1 MRVSFA
7 AHGIHGESMKRFYQG
22 TGVAALLAALVFGF
36 ASIVAAQSIN
46 EREVRDTVRSLR
58 SKIDDLDM
66 TLNFQLRSNSASRTV
81 RDDARSGID
90 ALKNAVKSFDE
101 NVGLRRE
108 NRSDIEQIV
117 AAGRDMAGFFTA
129 NPQNR
134 RIESTWTDV
143 RDLIDRLAAN
153 YGVRPDWNGRISN
166 VSGGVDDDED
176 YGYQPVGGAVS
187 PGLTGTYRLDTGR
200 SEKAADIVAE
210 INISGSNRTDLE
222 SKLDAP
228 DSIALLVRGSEVT
241 LATTNAD
248 PVTFVA
254 DGRERSENSG
264 GRTVRLRAS
273 LRGDEITISSLGGE
287 TDYTII
293 FTSIDNGRGLKV
305 TRRITTEYLSE
316 TIFAD
321 SYYTKSEQTAGL
333 GIDPASQRDLPT
345 DTDESYSDND
355 TGYSTND
362 PNDRVGANS
371 PNPTLSKPRIGQFIV
386 PNGTVITGTLEN
398 EINTKASQNNDRFKM
413 TVQGPMEFR
422 GAVIEGYITG
432 VGRSGQVSGRSN
444 VTFNFER
451 ITLRDGRAYDFA
463 GSLTGIRDERGK
475 EVKVDTEGTAQGDSQ
490 TKETAKRGGIGAGIG
505 AVIGAIAGGGKGAVL
520 GAIIGGGAGAGS
532 VIATGRDDVRLMPG
546 STITVVSSS
555 PVRGNSDPQNN

>member
-1 MRVSFA
+1 MCVSFA
-7 AHGIHGESMKRFYQG
+7 AHGRHGESMKRFYQG
-22 TGVAALLAALVFGF
+22 TGVAALLAALVFGI
-36 ASIVAAQSIN
+36 ASSVAAQSIN

-90 ALKNAVKSFDE
+90 ALKNAVKTFDE

-166 VSGGVDDDED
+166 VSGRAGDDD
-176 YGYQPVGGAVS
+176 YGYQPVGGPVS
-187 PGLTGTYRLDTGR
+187 PGLTGTYRLDTSR
-200 SEKAADIVAE
+200 SEKAADIVAD

-273 LRGDEITISSLGGE
+273 IRGDEITISSLGGE

-333 GIDPASQRDLPT
+333 GIDPAVQRDIPT
-345 DTDESYSDND
+345 DTDASYSDND
-355 TGYSTND
+355 AGYSTND
-362 PNDRVGANS
+362 PDDRVGANS

-463 GSLTGIRDERGK
+463 GSLSGIRDERGK

>member
-22 TGVAALLAALVFGF
+22 TGVAALFAALVFGF
-36 ASIVAAQSIN
+36 ASSVAAQSIN

-66 TLNFQLRSNSASRTV
+66 TLSFQLRSNSASRTV

-90 ALKNAVKSFDE
+90 ALKNAVKTFDE

-166 VSGGVDDDED
+166 VSGGVNDDD

-200 SEKAADIVAE
+200 SEKAADIVAD

-228 DSIALLVRGSEVT
+228 ESIALLVRGSEVT

-333 GIDPASQRDLPT
+333 GIDPRCNETFRPIRTRATATMTRDIRRTTRMTEL
-345 DTDESYSDND
+345 
-355 TGYSTND
+355 
-362 PNDRVGANS
+362 AQAA
-371 PNPTLSKPRIGQFIV
+371 NPTLSKPRIGQFIV
-386 PNGTVITGTLEN
+386 PNGTVITGTLEKRS
-398 EINTKASQNNDRFKM
+398 TPRASQNNDRFKM
-413 TVQGPMEFR
+413 TVQGSDGVSRCGDR
-422 GAVIEGYITG
+422 GYYGCWPLRTG
-432 VGRSGQVSGRSN
+432 LRRSN

-451 ITLRDGRAYDFA
+451 ITAPRQACL
-463 GSLTGIRDERGK
+463 
-475 EVKVDTEGTAQGDSQ
+475 
-490 TKETAKRGGIGAGIG
+490 
-505 AVIGAIAGGGKGAVL
+505 
-520 GAIIGGGAGAGS
+520 
-532 VIATGRDDVRLMPG
+532 
-546 STITVVSSS
+546 
-555 PVRGNSDPQNN
+555 

>member
-7 AHGIHGESMKRFYQG
+7 PHGRHGESMKRFYQG

-36 ASIVAAQSIN
+36 ASSVAAQRVN

-66 TLNFQLRSNSASRTV
+66 TLNFQLRSNSASRAV
-81 RDDARSGID
+81 REEARSGID
-90 ALKNAVKSFDE
+90 ALKSAVNTFDE

-117 AAGRDMAGFFTA
+117 AAGSDIAAFFQA

-134 RIESTWTDV
+134 RIESTWTDI
-143 RDLIDRLAAN
+143 RGLIDRLAAG

-166 VSGGVDDDED
+166 VSGGADDDD
-176 YGYQPVGGAVS
+176 YGYQPVGGPIS

-200 SEKAADIVAE
+200 SEKAADIVAD

-254 DGRERSENSG
+254 DGRERTENNG

-273 LRGDEITISSLGGE
+273 LSGDEITISSLGGE

-333 GIDPASQRDLPT
+333 GIDTSVQT
-345 DTDESYSDND
+345 DIAAIDPDDGGFSDND
-355 TGYSTND
+355 SGYSS
-362 PNDRVGANS
+362 NDRDEQAGANS

-398 EINTKASQNNDRFKM
+398 EINTKASQNNDRFKL
-413 TVQGPMEFR
+413 TVQGPMEYR

-555 PVRGNSDPQNN
+555 PVRDGNNSQN

>member
-1 MRVSFA
+1 MCVSFA
-7 AHGIHGESMKRFYQG
+7 AHGRHGESMKRFYQG
-22 TGVAALLAALVFGF
+22 TGVAALLAALVFGI
-36 ASIVAAQSIN
+36 ASSVAAQSIN

-90 ALKNAVKSFDE
+90 ALKNAVKTFDE

-166 VSGGVDDDED
+166 VSGRAGDDD
-176 YGYQPVGGAVS
+176 YGYQPVGGPVS
-187 PGLTGTYRLDTGR
+187 PGLTGTYRLDTSR
-200 SEKAADIVAE
+200 SEKAADIVAD

-333 GIDPASQRDLPT
+333 GIDPAVQRDIPT
-345 DTDESYSDND
+345 DTDASYSDND
-355 TGYSTND
+355 AGYSTND
-362 PNDRVGANS
+362 PDDRVGANS

-432 VGRSGQVSGRSN
+432 VGRSRQVSGRSN

-463 GSLTGIRDERGK
+463 GSLSGIRDERGK

>member
-1 MRVSFA
+1 MSFA
-7 AHGIHGESMKRFYQG
+7 GHGGDGESMKRFFQG

-36 ASIVAAQSIN
+36 ASSVAAQRIN

-81 RDDARSGID
+81 RDDARSGLD
-90 ALKNAVKSFDE
+90 ALKTAVNTFDE

-117 AAGRDMAGFFTA
+117 AAGREMAGFFQA

-143 RDLIDRLAAN
+143 RDLIDRLAAG

-166 VSGGVDDDED
+166 VSGGVDDDD
-176 YGYQPVGGAVS
+176 FGYQPVGGAVS
-187 PGLTGTYRLDTGR
+187 PGLTGTYRLDTAR
-200 SEKAADIVAE
+200 SEKVADIVAD

-228 DSIALLVRGSEVT
+228 ESIALLVRGSEVT

-254 DGRERSENSG
+254 DGRERTENSG
-264 GRTVRLRAS
+264 GRTIRLRAS

-293 FTSIDNGRGLKV
+293 FTSIENGRGLKV

-321 SYYTKSEQTAGL
+321 SYYQKTEQTAGL
-333 GIDPASQRDLPT
+333 GIDSSGQT
-345 DTDESYSDND
+345 DVAAVDPDEGEYSDND
-355 TGYSTND
+355 TGNSTND
-362 PNDRVGANS
+362 RDDRIGANS
-371 PNPTLSKPRIGQFIV
+371 PNPTLSKPRIGEFIV

-532 VIATGRDDVRLMPG
+532 VAIMGRDDVRLMPG

-555 PVRGNSDPQNN
+555 PIRSDSGPQNN

>member
-1 MRVSFA
+1 VSFPRT
-7 AHGIHGESMKRFYQG
+7 HEDGEIMKRFFNSS
-22 TGVAALLAALVFGF
+22 VAAMLFAAIVFGF
-36 ASIVAAQSIN
+36 ASSASAQQPN
-46 EREVRDTVRSLR
+46 EREVRDTVRSLL

-66 TLNFQLRSNSASRTV
+66 TLNFQLRSNSASRAV
-81 RDDARSGID
+81 RDEASSGID
-90 ALKNAVKSFDE
+90 ALKNAVNTFND
-101 NVGLRRE
+101 NLGLRRE

-117 AAGRDMAGFFTA
+117 TAGADIAGFLEA

-134 RIESTWTDV
+134 RIVSTWTDA
-143 RDLIDRLAAN
+143 RTLIERLAAY
-153 YGVRPDWNGRISN
+153 YGVRPDWNGRTSN
-166 VSGGVDDDED
+166 VSNQSSDADD
-176 YGYQPVGGAVS
+176 YGYQPTGGAIS
-187 PGLTGTYRLDTGR
+187 PGLTGTYRLDAGR
-200 SEKAADIVAE
+200 SEKAAEIVADV
-210 INISGSNRTDLE
+210 NVNANDRADLE

-228 DSIALLVRGSEVT
+228 QSIALLVRGSEVT

-264 GRTVRLRAS
+264 GRTVRLRAT
-273 LRGDEITISSLGGE
+273 LRGDEMTISSLGGE

-293 FTSIDNGRGLKV
+293 FTSVDNGRGLKV
-305 TRRITTEYLSE
+305 TRRITTDYLAE
-316 TIFAD
+316 TVFAD
-321 SYYTKSEQTAGL
+321 SYYQKTEQTAGL
-333 GIDPASQRDLPT
+333 GIDSSVQTDVVAVDPDDGGYS
-345 DTDESYSDND
+345 DTDG
-355 TGYSTND
+355 GYSSND
-362 PNDRVGANS
+362 RDDRVGANS
-371 PNPTLSKPRIGQFIV
+371 PNPTLSKPRNGQFIV
-386 PNGTVITGTLEN
+386 PNGTVVTGVLDT
-398 EINTKASQNNDRFKM
+398 EIDTKASQNNDRFKL

-505 AVIGAIAGGGKGAVL
+505 AIIGAIAGGGKGAVI

-532 VIATGRDDVRLMPG
+532 VAVMGRDDVRLMPG
-546 STITVVSSS
+546 STMTVISSS
-555 PVRGNSDPQNN
+555 PVRDSSNSQN

>member
-1 MRVSFA
+1 
-7 AHGIHGESMKRFYQG
+7 MKRFYQG
-22 TGVAALLAALVFGF
+22 TGVAALLAALVFGI
-36 ASIVAAQSIN
+36 ASSVAAQSIN

-90 ALKNAVKSFDE
+90 ALKNAVKTFDE

-166 VSGGVDDDED
+166 VSGRAGDDD
-176 YGYQPVGGAVS
+176 YGYQPVGGPVS
-187 PGLTGTYRLDTGR
+187 PGLTGTYRLDTSR
-200 SEKAADIVAE
+200 SEKAADIVAD

-273 LRGDEITISSLGGE
+273 IRGDEITISSLGGE

-333 GIDPASQRDLPT
+333 GIDPAVQRDIPT
-345 DTDESYSDND
+345 DTDASYSDND
-355 TGYSTND
+355 AGYSTND
-362 PNDRVGANS
+362 PDDRVGANS

-463 GSLTGIRDERGK
+463 GSLSGIRDERGK

>member
-7 AHGIHGESMKRFYQG
+7 AHGRHGESMKRFFQG
-22 TGVAALLAALVFGF
+22 TGIAALLAALVFGF
-36 ASIVAAQSIN
+36 ASSVAAQTIN

-66 TLNFQLRSNSASRTV
+66 TLSFQLRSNSASRTV

-90 ALKNAVKSFDE
+90 ALKSAVNTFDE

-117 AAGRDMAGFFTA
+117 AAGRDMAGFFQA

-134 RIESTWTDV
+134 RIESTWMDV
-143 RDLIDRLAAN
+143 RGLIDRLAAG

-166 VSGGVDDDED
+166 VSGGANDDD
-176 YGYQPVGGAVS
+176 YGYQPVGGPVS
-187 PGLTGTYRLDTGR
+187 PGLTGTYRLDAGR
-200 SEKAADIVAE
+200 SEKAAEIVADV
-210 INISGSNRTDLE
+210 NVSGNDRVDLE

-228 DSIALLVRGSEVT
+228 ESIALRVRGSEVT

-254 DGRERSENSG
+254 DGRERTENSG

-293 FTSIDNGRGLKV
+293 FTSIENGRGLKV
-305 TRRITTEYLSE
+305 TRRITTDYLSE

-333 GIDPASQRDLPT
+333 GIDPADQRGILADP
-345 DTDESYSDND
+345 DGSYSDND
-355 TGYSTND
+355 GGYSTND

-398 EINTKASQNNDRFKM
+398 EINTKASQNNDRFKL
-413 TVQGPMEFR
+413 TVQGPMEYR

-475 EVKVDTEGTAQGDSQ
+475 EIKVDTEGTAQGDSQ

-555 PVRGNSDPQNN
+555 PIRGDSGPQSN